1 MLGPQ
6 STNTTKAYSLTLN
19 GYQGASLAGYFTG
32 SETIQATLWPGD
44 DQSNSLTLTAIW
56 DSSISGNP
64 ASVTNPVVK
73 LTVNSSVISDLP
85 AGIYWY
91 QVLINPAT
99 DKIEA
104 ARGRISL
111 RVATGASA
119 SLPVYCT
126 FADMTRIVPWVAT
139 LMSDEDQA
147 GFAEQ
152 RNSARVWFENILFAH
167 DRGQAER
174 AYFEGG
180 WLTPVLG
187 RSVWLQQQLAAGKL
201 MLRPDIVRANALYA
215 LGEVLQDQIGTR
227 DGTPYQALAGHYRGQ
242 AEAIAKSV
250 IAELDTNDDG
260 YGDYVID
267 CTQIK
272 VRRA

>member
-6 STNTTKAYSLTLN
+6 STNTTKSYSLTLN
-19 GYQGASLAGYFTG
+19 GFQNSSLAGYFTG
-32 SETIQATLWPGD
+32 SETFQATLSTGD
-44 DQSNSLTLTAIW
+44 DQATSVTLTAAW
-56 DSSISGNP
+56 DAAVTGNP
-64 ASVTNPVVK
+64 ASASNPVIK
-73 LTVNSSVISDLP
+73 LTVPASVIAGL
-85 AGIYWY
+85 ATGIYWY
-91 QVLINPAT
+91 QVVINPGT
-99 DKIEA
+99 DNLEA

-111 RVATGASA
+111 RVVTGNATA
-119 SLPVYCT
+119 LPTYCT
-126 FADMTRIVPWVAT
+126 VTDLTRVVPWIAS
-139 LMSDEDQA
+139 LMSDEDQT

-180 WLTPVLG
+180 WTTPVMG
-187 RSVWLQQQLAAGKL
+187 RSVWLQQQLDAGKL
-201 MLRPDIVRANALYA
+201 MLRPDVVRANALYA
-215 LGEVLQDQIGTR
+215 LGEVLESQIGTR
-227 DGTPYQALAGHYRGQ
+227 DGTPYQSLAGYYRGQ
-242 AEAIAKSV
+242 AEAIAKTV

>member
-6 STNTTKAYSLTLN
+6 STNTTKSYSLTLN
-19 GYQGASLAGYFTG
+19 GFQNSSLAGYFTG
-32 SETIQATLWPGD
+32 SETFQATLSTGD
-44 DQSNSLTLTAIW
+44 DQATSVTVTAAW
-56 DSSISGNP
+56 DSTIAGNP
-64 ASVTNPVVK
+64 ASASSPVIK
-73 LTVNSSVISDLP
+73 LTVPTSVIAGL
-85 AGIYWY
+85 ATGIYWY
-91 QVLINPAT
+91 QVVINPGT
-99 DKIEA
+99 DNLEA

-111 RVATGASA
+111 RVASGSA
-119 SLPVYCT
+119 TALPTYCT
-126 FADMTRIVPWVAT
+126 FADMTRIVPWIAT
-139 LMSDEDQA
+139 LMSDEDQT

-167 DRGQAER
+167 DRGQSER

-180 WLTPVLG
+180 WLTPVMG
-187 RSVWLQQQLAAGKL
+187 RSVWLQQQLDAGKL
-201 MLRPDIVRANALYA
+201 MLRPDVVRANALYA
-215 LGEVLQDQIGTR
+215 LGEVLESQIGTR
-227 DGTPYQALAGHYRGQ
+227 DGTPYQALAGMYRAQ
-242 AEAIAKSV
+242 ADSIAKNV